1 MSVEATSPNPH
12 IPYYPA
18 YLSEGKIWY
27 ITFYP
32 WNPYTNRYQMKRI
45 KVNRIK
51 SIPERR
57 KFARNLVRE
66 INRKLESGWNPFIEE
81 AKARHFHTLL
91 SAITTYKKTKYRE
104 LEENSIRSY
113 DSFLKKL
120 TDYVEK
126 KNRNMYCMSFDKN
139 MASDFILSIKEDP
152 KVGNRTYNNYLNFY
166 QTFFEWMKAVNYVSA
181 NPFSGIPKVSRRKIK
196 KTRTMLSR
204 EELHKMVEWLTVE
217 HPRFLAASMLMYYC
231 FLRNDDLCHLKP
243 SSFDLKNNLLFIHG
257 NETKN
262 DNDSYRVIPK
272 ALEKY
277 LPALDIEN
285 TPKDWYIFSQK
296 NYAFTAGP
304 TQLNSRY
311 FSKYWSDKLRPAL
324 GFPMSLQFYSLKDT
338 GITNL
343 MADGISPA
351 YIQGQADHSSLEIT
365 NKYIHSHTPE
375 GFMQIRELAR
385 DII

>member
-1 MSVEATSPNPH
+1 MSVNSTSPKPH

-27 ITFYP
+27 ITFYVT
-32 WNPYTNRYQMKRI
+32 NPYTDLLQMKRI

-57 KFARNLVRE
+57 KFARNLVKE

-81 AKARHFHTLL
+81 AKAKHFHTLL
-91 SAITTYKKTKYRE
+91 SAIETYKKTKYKE
-104 LEENSIRSY
+104 LEGNSIRSY

-120 TDYVEK
+120 SEYVEK
-126 KNRNMYCMSFDKN
+126 RDKQMYCISFDRN
-139 MASDFILSIKEDP
+139 RASDFILQIKEDP
-152 KVGNRTYNNYLNFY
+152 KVGNRTFNNYLNFY
-166 QTFFEWMKAVNYVSA
+166 QTFFEWMKGVNYISL
-181 NPFSGIPKVSRRKIK
+181 NPFIGIPKVSRRKIK
-196 KTRTMLSR
+196 KTRTILTR
-204 EELHKMVEWLTVE
+204 QELHRLVEWLTVD

-231 FLRNDDLCHLKP
+231 FLRNDDICHLKP
-243 SSFDLKNNLLFIHG
+243 SSFDLKNNLIFIHAD
-257 NETKN
+257 ETKN
-262 DNDSYRVIPK
+262 DNESYRVIPK

-277 LPALDIEN
+277 LLPLDIEN

-324 GFPMSLQFYSLKDT
+324 KFPMNLQFYSLKDT

-365 NKYIHSHTPE
+365 NKYIHSRTPE
-375 GFMQIRELAR
+375 GFLQIRELAGE
-385 DII
+385 IL